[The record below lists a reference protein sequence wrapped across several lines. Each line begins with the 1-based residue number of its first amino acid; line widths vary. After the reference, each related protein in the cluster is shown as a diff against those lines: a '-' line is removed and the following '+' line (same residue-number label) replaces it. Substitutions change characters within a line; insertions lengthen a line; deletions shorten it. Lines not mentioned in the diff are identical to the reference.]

1 MGHIGA
7 TRNHSSSLHNKQPK
21 HKSLNVPGDTS
32 NSDNDDQKTNAN
44 VKSKSNKDKTRQTTM
59 NSMMSSSATNKRLEQ
74 LMAMRAGKDAKGNR
88 SRSVNVSKRKE
99 EKNKYP
105 KKISKKVHKEPRR
118 HSMIPDKDKNKD
130 VHDKHLK
137 DRRKTIELVS
147 TMFNKLLHRKKKDKK
162 HKDKLSKGSN
172 LSKTSSLKSVHKKSD
187 PNDVSIIHTESML
200 DDTMESMPSNPTK
213 MSNSSQSQDDL
224 SAEDIASKQRK
235 FKRKHSQKRHS
246 HIGATRNHS
255 SSLHNK
261 QPKHKSLNVP

>member
-1 MGHIGA
+1 MGFKRKHSQKRHSHIGA

-44 VKSKSNKDKTRQTTM
+44 VKSKTTNKDKTRQTTM

-130 VHDKHLK
+130 VHDKHL
-137 DRRKTIELVS
+137 
-147 TMFNKLLHRKKKDKK
+147 
-162 HKDKLSKGSN
+162 
-172 LSKTSSLKSVHKKSD
+172 
-187 PNDVSIIHTESML
+187 
-200 DDTMESMPSNPTK
+200 
-213 MSNSSQSQDDL
+213 
-224 SAEDIASKQRK
+224 
-235 FKRKHSQKRHS
+235 
-246 HIGATRNHS
+246 
-255 SSLHNK
+255 
-261 QPKHKSLNVP
+261 